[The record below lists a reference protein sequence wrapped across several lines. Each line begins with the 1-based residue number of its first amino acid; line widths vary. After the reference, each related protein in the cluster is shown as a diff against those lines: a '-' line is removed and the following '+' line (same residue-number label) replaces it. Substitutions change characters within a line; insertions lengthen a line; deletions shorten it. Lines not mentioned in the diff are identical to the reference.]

1 MREGLTQLQQEQYG
15 AAVERFRAVLE
26 SGTESSQALYFMG
39 RALHG
44 LGRYREAVSAFEGAL
59 ALDPAYS
66 PGYLDLAET
75 QFALGEGEEAVSVLR
90 RGQESLKR
98 SAVLYEREGEY
109 WARNRR
115 PREAARAFAAV
126 VERVPG
132 DALARMRLGEQLRD
146 LGEIEKSLEHM
157 REAVRLEPAE
167 GSYWNSLGMVL
178 GGNDRPQEAEEAFRR
193 AIELDPSDEKYA
205 FNLGLVLAGLGRVD
219 EARSFFRKALENDAE
234 FEPARAELLKL
245 ERR

>member
-1 MREGLTQLQQEQYG
+1 
-15 AAVERFRAVLE
+15 
-26 SGTESSQALYFMG
+26 
-39 RALHG
+39 
-44 LGRYREAVSAFEGAL
+44 
-59 ALDPAYS
+59 
-66 PGYLDLAET
+66 
-75 QFALGEGEEAVSVLR
+75 
-90 RGQESLKR
+90 
-98 SAVLYEREGEY
+98 
-109 WARNRR
+109 
-115 PREAARAFAAV
+115 
-126 VERVPG
+126 
-132 DALARMRLGEQLRD
+132 
-146 LGEIEKSLEHM
+146 M

-245 ERR
+245 ELR